1 MITVILNV
9 LVALAVGVVLTLTG
23 CSPWY
28 WSILWSVLALIAGQL
43 LLGWL
48 LRWRMSSITAQV
60 QAVMTQGQARMQAK
74 VQRWKTRRMSDPKS
88 AEAELAKDRD
98 ALIAQVQ
105 GLLRPL
111 EKYRLWIPLLGRQL
125 ATMELQFAWQRKD
138 WKRVDELLPRALLL
152 EPMMVCMKLARQ
164 WQREES
170 TDALRATFKKAARKA
185 RYGTTALLYS
195 AFAWMLVK
203 RGDVDEAYKVL
214 LEADQK
220 NEHATVKANRDA
232 LANNRLTHFSNAGFG
247 DEWYALWLEEPKIR
261 VQRQHGVGRYFG

>member
-9 LVALAVGVVLTLTG
+9 LVAIAVGVVLTLTG

-28 WSILWSVLALIAGQL
+28 LSILWSVLALIAGQL

-48 LRWRMSSITAQV
+48 LRWRMSSITARV

-98 ALIAQVQ
+98 ALIAEVQ

-164 WQREES
+164 WQKEEP
-170 TDALRATFKKAARKA
+170 TEALRSTFKKAARKA

-195 AFAWMLVK
+195 TLAWMLVK
-203 RGDVDEAYKVL
+203 RGDVDGAYKVL

-220 NEHATVKANRDA
+220 NENAVVKANRDA

>member
-1 MITVILNV
+1 M
-9 LVALAVGVVLTLTG
+9 
-23 CSPWY
+23 
-28 WSILWSVLALIAGQL
+28 
-43 LLGWL
+43 
-48 LRWRMSSITAQV
+48 
-60 QAVMTQGQARMQAK
+60 
-74 VQRWKTRRMSDPKS
+74 
-88 AEAELAKDRD
+88 
-98 ALIAQVQ
+98 
-105 GLLRPL
+105 
-111 EKYRLWIPLLGRQL
+111 

-164 WQREES
+164 WQREEP

-185 RYGTTALLYS
+185 RYGSSALLYS
-195 AFAWMLVK
+195 TLAWMLVK
-203 RGDVDEAYKVL
+203 RGEVDEAYKVL

-220 NEHATVKANRDA
+220 NENAVVKANCNA